1 MPAPERESWISK
13 NQSKLLDAFR
23 IHVAELKKKLKI
35 KKEDLDMGDPIDQEE
50 RFWEYCE
57 LMYDFFFSGRNDF
70 IDRDSYAVEEEV
82 EEEEEASA
90 EFTDEE

>member
-23 IHVAELKKKLKI
+23 LHAADLKRKLKI
-35 KKEDLDMGDPIDQEE
+35 KKEDLDMGDPVDQEE